1 MISIQ
6 GHGDGE
12 VYVEGDVNAEFNNY
26 PQTITVGNKKEGGIA
41 VTMNY
46 EDTGCWSAK
55 IEMLADGVRC
65 PWAVRVGTTEYVV
78 VVEIDCPDGT
88 PVTGGRLL

>member
-1 MISIQ
+1 MIHIY

-12 VYVEGDVNAEFNNY
+12 VEVEGDVSAEFNTR
-26 PQTITVGNKKEGGIA
+26 PQTITVGNRAEGGIA

-46 EDTGCWSAK
+46 EDNGTWSAK
-55 IEMLADGVRC
+55 VEMLGDGVRC
-65 PWAVRVGTTEYVV
+65 PWGVNIGTREYTVRVT
-78 VVEIDCPDGT
+78 IDCPADT